1 MYKEKKLN
9 GLDESSQ
16 SLKNILPEMMHALL
30 TFTLKGSPSN
40 KRIEPDNMDH
50 IRSQFFQE
58 GEMFQNSSK
67 TLTFPKSSQSK
78 HLKYQLLVEPAM
90 N

>member
-1 MYKEKKLN
+1 MDLMKVY
-9 GLDESSQ
+9 Q
-16 SLKNILPEMMHALL
+16 SLNKILPEMMHALL
-30 TFTLKGSPSN
+30 TFTLKGCPSN

-58 GEMFQNSSK
+58 GEMFQNSFK
-67 TLTFPKSSQSK
+67 ILTFPKSSQSK
-78 HLKYQLLVEPAM
+78 HQKYQLLVEPAT